1 MKVLVPSSVPL
12 GPLDVPEGT
21 EVVVYDVRQTIPEEH
36 LDAEVLATLDFGR
49 KRLKD
54 AAERMHTLRL
64 VQGFM
69 AGTDVLVESG
79 FSPDVK
85 IASGVGLHD
94 ATVAEHAVMLTLA
107 LVRRLPQLLAAQS
120 ESRWASE
127 LGGTQE
133 LHPVDSPVTT
143 LLKAN
148 VLIWGFGSIGQHLTG
163 ILKPLG
169 ARIRG
174 VARSAGERAGVE
186 VITEEELPEAL
197 PTTDVLIMI
206 LPSTPATE
214 KVLGAEQ
221 LALLP
226 RHAYVVNVGRGS
238 TVDENALLEALSN
251 GELAGAAL
259 DVTAVEPLP
268 ADSPLWKAPNI
279 IITPHAAGG
288 RPVNAEALLSKNV
301 RALAEGA
308 DLTNLVER

>member
-1 MKVLVPSSVPL
+1 MKILVPSSVPL
-12 GPLDVPEGT
+12 GPLDVPGEVQ
-21 EVVVYDVRQTIPEEH
+21 VVVYDVMQTIPEEH
-36 LDAEVLATLDFGR
+36 VDAEVLATLDFGR

-54 AAERMHTLRL
+54 AAERMHNLRL

-69 AGTDVLVESG
+69 AGTDVLVQAG
-79 FSPDVK
+79 FAPDVK

-94 ATVAEHAVMLTLA
+94 ATVAEHALMLTLA
-107 LVRRLPQLLAAQS
+107 LVRRLPQLMAAQAD
-120 ESRWASE
+120 SRWASE

-133 LHPVDSPVTT
+133 LHPVDAPVTT
-143 LLKAN
+143 LMEAN

-163 ILKPLG
+163 ILTPLG
-169 ARIRG
+169 ARIQG
-174 VARSAGERAGVE
+174 VARSAGERAGVK
-186 VITEEELPEAL
+186 VITEEELPEVL

-226 RHAYVVNVGRGS
+226 RHAYLVNVGRGS
-238 TVDENALLEALSN
+238 TVDENALLEALTQ

-268 ADSPLWKAPNI
+268 ADSPLWQAPNI
-279 IITPHAAGG
+279 IISPHAAGG

-301 RALAEGA
+301 RALLEGGEI
-308 DLTNLVER
+308 TNLVEG